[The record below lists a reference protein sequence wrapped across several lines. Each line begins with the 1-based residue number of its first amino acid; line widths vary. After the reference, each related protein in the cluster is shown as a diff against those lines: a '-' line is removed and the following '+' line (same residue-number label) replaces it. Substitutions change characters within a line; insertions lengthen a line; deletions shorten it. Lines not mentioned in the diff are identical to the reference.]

1 MRATAFLVRW
11 QGGWVWREYL
21 EAPFRI
27 ETCQGQPG
35 DGEEVIA
42 RADAE
47 ILSYGLGQTE
57 ITVGLDL
64 PAGFPRPGI
73 DWKVGDEVFVDGAW
87 REVKSL
93 TYVVDDATGRLN
105 VTPQFG
111 ALLDGPEER
120 VDRTI
125 GAIGA
130 LSKGTSKQ
138 ARPVQLLRNR
148 DPRGSGT

>member
-11 QGGWVWREYL
+11 QGGWLWREYL

-35 DGEEVIA
+35 DSEEVIA

-47 ILSYGLGQTE
+47 ILNYGLGQTE

-64 PAGFPRPGI
+64 PADFPVPGV

-87 REVKSL
+87 REVESMTFVL
-93 TYVVDDATGRLN
+93 DNDTGRVT

-111 ALLDGPEER
+111 DILDED
-120 VDRTI
+120 VDRIAQTI
-125 GAIGA
+125 RSIGG
-130 LSKGTSKQ
+130 LSQGTSKT
-138 ARPVQLLRNR
+138 ARPVQLPRSR